1 MSDIIKFINAR
12 PHTKTDMR
20 ISSGMEAVK
29 AKTKRKRHAQNVKP
43 ELVQMLSP
51 VNNNNNN
58 S

>member
-43 ELVQMLSP
+43 ELVQM
-51 VNNNNNN
+51 
-58 S
+58 